1 MHEGFYITAFN
12 LTIHK
17 DVLYTGINNGSTHID
32 FASVAVNIR
41 HDHIKPLVILSIAI
55 LSIPAVALALI

>member
-17 DVLYTGINNGSTHID
+17 DVLYTGVNNGSTHID
-32 FASVAVNIR
+32 FTSVAVNIR
-41 HDHIKPLVILSIAI
+41 HDHIKPL
-55 LSIPAVALALI
+55 SIPAVALALI